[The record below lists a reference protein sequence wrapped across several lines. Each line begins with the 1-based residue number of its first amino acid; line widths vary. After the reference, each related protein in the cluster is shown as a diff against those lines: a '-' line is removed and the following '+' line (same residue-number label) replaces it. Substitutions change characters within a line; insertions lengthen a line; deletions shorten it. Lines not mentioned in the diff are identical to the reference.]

1 MVWGVKGPGQVEGRE
16 AGKPGRREAGIPG
29 SPDPGKPGSPEA
41 RIPGSRE
48 AESRPWLPWGRGRT
62 QRLGSPEAGKPE
74 AGKWEARMP
83 GCREAGKPKP
93 DPGFQGAG
101 RDFKGIPECHR
112 VGRSFETTVGC
123 PARENNPTRS
133 VWCLPLPGDSPEF
146 PIGTPMEHYVP
157 LVFCK

>member
-1 MVWGVKGPGQVEGRE
+1 MVWGVKGPGRE
-16 AGKPGRREAGIPG
+16 AGKPGSPDAGKPG

-41 RIPGSRE
+41 RMPGSRE

-93 DPGFQGAG
+93 DPGFEEAG
-101 RDFKGIPECHR
+101 GDFQRIPKYHR
-112 VGRSFETTVGC
+112 VGRGFKVFDGAGRAAGGSDTT
-123 PARENNPTRS
+123 PERPRS
-133 VWCLPLPGDSPEF
+133 AHVLRH
-146 PIGTPMEHYVP
+146 TPR
-157 LVFCK
+157 